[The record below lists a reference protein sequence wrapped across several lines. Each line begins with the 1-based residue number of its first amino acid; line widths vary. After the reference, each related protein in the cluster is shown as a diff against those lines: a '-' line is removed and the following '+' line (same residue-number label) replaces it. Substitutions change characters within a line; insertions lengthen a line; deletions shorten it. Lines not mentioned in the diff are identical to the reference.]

1 MRWAAEKGRRKRDG
15 RPKRSSDSEKGDGEA
30 LNGLNRRTGVRNR
43 RDKCDS
49 ENHTAPKCPKRD
61 AHRSEIGSASS
72 ENSKARRPPYSTISM
87 GSPIT
92 IRKADQ
98 LVVGKTSGGGE
109 QSCSTSMD
117 VGGLF
122 VLAKSDSLAVF
133 GAGVTANLLCFSW
146 FERHN
151 RILQRG
157 GFPQV
162 STYRASARSRFG
174 DGRLRVVRRG
184 ADIPV
189 GIAGYKGKFAAFA
202 PEGGS
207 PASLRRGAVGALGGQ
222 LDFLR
227 NISTL
232 RKQGVGISLR
242 VNGMGRYSLRVVDFV
257 TGRSGKRGPHGF
269 GHLV

>member
-30 LNGLNRRTGVRNR
+30 LNGFNRRTGVRNR

-174 DGRLRVVRRG
+174 DGRLRVVRHA

-189 GIAGYKGKFAAFA
+189 GIANNEGAVTAFA
-202 PEGGS
+202 PGADI
-207 PASLRRGAVGALGGQ
+207 PALSRRGASKAPGGR
-222 LDFLR
+222 LDVSRDML
-227 NISTL
+227 TL
-232 RKQGVGISLR
+232 RKRGADTPLR
-242 VNGMGRYSLRVVDFV
+242 VSRKGY
-257 TGRSGKRGPHGF
+257 
-269 GHLV
+269 